1 MKIKKIPRVYTTIA
15 YNYRQNIRDKQQL
28 SFEMVYYGK
37 NLVSIFKGLF
47 ASIDKIFVLGRK
59 LSSRLNLF
67 KCLKF
72 LNFPQI
78 LSLNSCGNS

>member
-1 MKIKKIPRVYTTIA
+1 MKIKKIPRAYRTIA
-15 YNYRQNIRDKQQL
+15 YNHRQNIRDKQQL
-28 SFEMVYYGK
+28 SFEMTHYEK
-37 NLVSIFKGLF
+37 SSVSIFKGLF
-47 ASIDKIFVLGRK
+47 ASIDKIFVLGGK

-78 LSLNSCGNS
+78 VSLN